1 MQLIFLRQ
9 RDRERQSWK
18 ALGKSWVWKSFF
30 VLSVFVASCFSVGY
44 TRQKSLQGWRSMGW
58 HCLYASKRKWKTS
71 LTQSL
76 PNCRVRRIPSPSV
89 LQHEILLSSS
99 LSHIIDSFCQ
109 PCFFGFM
116 ILSSPPPPHL
126 ASWRAFP
133 STPPGTERYW
143 GEEVDSSAQIGW
155 RLETCREQWWWLQVF
170 PQRKFSRD
178 GTSALRQMQM
188 LLTKGKCCSI

>member
-1 MQLIFLRQ
+1 MQLTFLRQ
-9 RDRERQSWK
+9 RDTERERESWK

-44 TRQKSLQGWRSMGW
+44 TRQRSLQGWRSMGW

-99 LSHIIDSFCQ
+99 LSHIIDSVCQ
-109 PCFFGFM
+109 LLFLWIYDFIFSSSSFGQLKSISFNSTRNRK
-116 ILSSPPPPHL
+116 LL
-126 ASWRAFP
+126 SWRSGLFC
-133 STPPGTERYW
+133 TDW
-143 GEEVDSSAQIGW
+143 
-155 RLETCREQWWWLQVF
+155 LETGNLQRAVMVIASISTKEVLE
-170 PQRKFSRD
+170 RWNFSIETD
-178 GTSALRQMQM
+178 ADAFD
-188 LLTKGKCCSI
+188 KG